1 MVCSLLEPCQIG
13 FLPTREL
20 GMANTKTP
28 QAESDKNPV
37 TASNKASAIKKILLL
52 SFGVLVLAG
61 GSGFGALYLTGS
73 LGKLEHASE
82 ATVPSVHN
90 ATTHK
95 VTIPAHTPA
104 QYLALDPPFVV
115 NFEDQGLL
123 RYLQVSLSV
132 MTRDKSIIDAVTNNM
147 PPIRDNLILLF
158 GSQSFEILNSTEGKE
173 KLRNQSLANIQAILR
188 EEIGTPGVEA
198 IYFTN
203 FVMQ

>member
-1 MVCSLLEPCQIG
+1 V
-13 FLPTREL
+13 
-20 GMANTKTP
+20 A
-28 QAESDKNPV
+28 
-37 TASNKASAIKKILLL
+37 
-52 SFGVLVLAG
+52 
-61 GSGFGALYLTGS
+61 
-73 LGKLEHASE
+73 
-82 ATVPSVHN
+82 
-90 ATTHK
+90 
-95 VTIPAHTPA
+95 IPAHTPA